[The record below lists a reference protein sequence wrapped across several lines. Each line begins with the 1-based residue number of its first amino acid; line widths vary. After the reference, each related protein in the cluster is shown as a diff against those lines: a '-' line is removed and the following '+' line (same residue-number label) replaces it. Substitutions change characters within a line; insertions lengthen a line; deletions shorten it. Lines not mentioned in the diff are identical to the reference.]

1 MRTGST
7 ASDWLLARRNHLTLL
22 FLVFLYLSAV
32 VVVNPAGNFPL
43 NDDWSWAAAARN
55 LALGHDWRP
64 TGWTGMPLITHSLW
78 AAPFCIL
85 TDCSYEALRA
95 STLVAGLLLLI
106 SSYYLFASVT
116 KSTFA
121 ASLAAATVAFNPV
134 IFELSYTFMTDTLF
148 TALLVTSTF
157 VFLKTFRSN
166 SPYLFALACV
176 LAVASTLCRQVGLC
190 VPVAYLVVN
199 VFRPD
204 ERAQKIFRSLLPV
217 VLCVLAL
224 VGFNYWMQQTG
235 RLPALY
241 YFESARLINAFRHP
255 ISLIQTMSLNL
266 VVTLLYL
273 GLFCSPLLILRRT
286 PDYDGASPLLRWA
299 PTAVAAAAALVV
311 VAGLWRQLGLMPV
324 GANILLPV
332 GLGPLTLRDTWV
344 LHLNNV
350 PPLPTYFWVAVTALS
365 LFGLFK
371 LVELGG
377 AFVVTIFDRDRK
389 PTEVQTECYFAAA
402 CTVIYLSPFFVVE
415 LFDRYIAAIVPMVC
429 LFILAFTQPARASSS
444 ATRVLAGA
452 TCTCIALFGVLGT
465 HDYLSWN
472 RARWQAIADLERL
485 DHANSSNIDG
495 GFEFNGSTSYDSNY
509 QPTPGMSWWW
519 VKDDTY
525 QVTFGRVPG
534 MSELRRYRYTTY
546 LPPGTRFIHALR
558 RLRPVDGKASGR

>member
-1 MRTGST
+1 MRSGST

-22 FLVFLYLSAV
+22 VLIFLYLSAV
-32 VVVNPAGNFPL
+32 IVVNPAGNFPL

-64 TGWTGMPLITHSLW
+64 TGWTAMPLITQSLW

-95 STLVAGLLLLI
+95 STLVSGLLLLI

-121 ASLAAATVAFNPV
+121 AGLAAATVAFNPV

-148 TALLVTSTF
+148 TALLVTTAF
-157 VFLKTFRSN
+157 VFLKTFRDN

-190 VPVAYLVVN
+190 VPIAYLVVN
-199 VFRPD
+199 MFRSD
-204 ERAQKIFRSLLPV
+204 ERARKGFRSLLPV

-224 VGFNYWMQQTG
+224 VGFNHWMQQTG

-241 YFESARLINAFRHP
+241 YLESARLINGIRHP
-255 ISLIQTMSLNL
+255 IFLIHTMSLNL
-266 VVTLLYL
+266 VIILLYL
-273 GLFCSPLLILRRT
+273 GLFCSPLLILRRRSA
-286 PDYDGASPLLRWA
+286 YDAAGPRLRWV
-299 PTAVAAAAALVV
+299 PTAAAAAATLIV
-311 VAGLWRQLGLMPV
+311 VAVLWRWLGLMPI
-324 GANILLPV
+324 GGNILLPE
-332 GLGPLTLRDTWV
+332 GLGPLTLHDTWV

-350 PPLPTYFWVAVTALS
+350 APLPTFFWVAVTALS

-371 LVELGG
+371 LVELIC
-377 AFVVTIFDRDRK
+377 AFAMSLFDRDRK
-389 PTEVQTECYFAAA
+389 PTAVQTECYFAVA
-402 CTVIYLSPFFVVE
+402 CTVIYMSPFFFVE
-415 LFDRYIAAIVPMVC
+415 MFDRYIATIVPIVC
-429 LFILAFTQPARASSS
+429 LFILAFTQPARAS
-444 ATRVLAGA
+444 AGA
-452 TCTCIALFGVLGT
+452 ARVYAGVVCTCIALFGVLGT

-495 GFEFNGSTSYDSNY
+495 GFEFNGSTSYNSNY
-509 QPTPGMSWWW
+509 RPSPGMSWWW

-525 QVTFGRVPG
+525 QVTFGSVPG

-558 RLRPVDGKASGR
+558 RRR

>member
-22 FLVFLYLSAV
+22 FLIFLYLSAV

-43 NDDWSWAAAARN
+43 NDDWSWAAAARG

-64 TGWTGMPLITHSLW
+64 TGWTGMPLITQSFW

-106 SSYYLFASVT
+106 ASYYLFARVT
-116 KSTFA
+116 KSTVA
-121 ASLAAATVAFNPV
+121 AGLAAATVAFNPV

-148 TALLVTSTF
+148 AALIVASAF

-166 SPYLFALACV
+166 SPYLFALACL
-176 LAVASTLCRQVGLC
+176 LAVVSTLCRQVGLC
-190 VPVAYLVVN
+190 IPIAYLVVN
-199 VFRPD
+199 MFRPD
-204 ERAQKIFRSLLPV
+204 ERARKIFRSLLPV

-224 VGFNYWMQQTG
+224 VGFNYWMRQTG

-241 YFESARLINAFRHP
+241 YMRSDKLFDSILHP
-255 ISLIQTMSLNL
+255 ISMIKTMRLNL
-266 VVTLLYL
+266 VIILLYL
-273 GLFCSPLLILRRT
+273 GLFCLPLLILRRT
-286 PDYDGASPLLRWA
+286 PANAGVSPLMRRL
-299 PTAVAAAAALVV
+299 PTAAAAVAALIALVNV
-311 VAGLWRQLGLMPV
+311 WRQLGLMPV
-324 GANILLPV
+324 GVNILLPE

-344 LHLNNV
+344 LRLSNV
-350 PPLPTYFWVAVTALS
+350 PELPRFFWIAVTALS

-371 LVELGG
+371 LVELICTF
-377 AFVVTIFDRDRK
+377 AASFLDRDRK
-389 PTEVQTECYFAAA
+389 PTEVQTEYYFAAV
-402 CTVIYLSPFFVVE
+402 CTIIYLSPFFVVE

-444 ATRVLAGA
+444 AARVFAGA

-485 DHANSSNIDG
+485 DHANASNIDG
-495 GFEFNGSTSYDSNY
+495 GFEFNGATSYDPNY
-509 QPTPGMSWWW
+509 RPSRGMSWWW

-525 QVTFGRVPG
+525 QVTFGPVPG
-534 MSELRRYRYTTY
+534 MRELRRYRYTTY

-558 RLRPVDGKASGR
+558 RLQPVDGKASGR